1 MVEVVGSVVDLATN
15 RMYSVRLDG
24 GTVVSAHLGN
34 DLQMRIVR
42 LIPGDRVVLKL
53 SDVDPSRGRIV
64 RRSDAAVMK
73 ERVR

>member
-1 MVEVVGSVVDLATN
+1 VEVIGSIVDLDPN

-24 GTVVSAHLGN
+24 GTVVSAHMGN

-42 LIPGDRVVLKL
+42 LIPGERVVLKL

-64 RRSDAAVMK
+64 RRSDAAVTK